1 MPRTHTDLTA
11 DQRDEADRI
20 ERRLLAVVADEIRG
34 IAELLAS
41 KPGRQILGQAEFQ
54 VRDRVHRIG
63 AKAIEAALDERE
75 KGATEVP
82 ASVAR
87 PVTAP
92 ANSSDARTGASS
104 A

>member
-1 MPRTHTDLTA
+1 MPRFQTDLTT

-20 ERRLLAVVADEIRG
+20 ERRLLAVVADEVRG

-41 KPGRQILGQAEFQ
+41 KPDRQILGQAEFQ

-63 AKAIEAALDERE
+63 ARAIEAALDERE
-75 KGATEVP
+75 RGATGVP
-82 ASVAR
+82 ASAAR
-87 PVTAP
+87 PATAR
-92 ANSSDARTGASS
+92 ASSSADATGASS